1 MFSVD
6 FRKEFRVKRRK
17 VSSSYAHIYVSLQR
31 LIKVGKVKNISIY
44 SNISSQRKLEEEADK
59 YSNTIDIPKG
69 GSYHHVPP
77 RTLFSI

>member
-31 LIKVGKVKNISIY
+31 LIKVGKVFRKNIIAIY
-44 SNISSQRKLEEEADK
+44 SFLKSYYEENIYNIFKR
-59 YSNTIDIPKG
+59 P
-69 GSYHHVPP
+69 
-77 RTLFSI
+77 TLSCVYCVSFVLRLY

>member
-31 LIKVGKVKNISIY
+31 LIKVGKVKN
-44 SNISSQRKLEEEADK
+44 LFK
-59 YSNTIDIPKG
+59 YFFTKKVG
-69 GSYHHVPP
+69 GRSRQVFKYH
-77 RTLFSI
+77 